1 MEKLIITIAPTGNV
15 PTKEMTPYVPVTAAE
30 IVADVEACFA
40 AGAAVAHLHARDEVG
55 APTHRVEVFQK
66 IVAALDA
73 SGCPIVRQLSTGAR
87 AARTGEERAEVL
99 ALTADSASLATG
111 SSNFPRSANVNEPAL
126 IEHLAKEMIQKGI
139 KPECEVFDAAMVP
152 NAVSLAKEGL
162 LQEPLVFN
170 LVLGVKG
177 ALPATAR
184 NLLFLVESLPPG
196 AVWSVAVVGPQHVP
210 LSMMAMALGGHVRVG
225 VEDNIY
231 YEKGVL
237 ATNAMLVK
245 RIASLASA
253 MGRDLATPV
262 DVRRIWGVEGGL

>member
-1 MEKLIITIAPTGNV
+1 M
-15 PTKEMTPYVPVTAAE
+15 
-30 IVADVEACFA
+30 
-40 AGAAVAHLHARDEVG
+40 
-55 APTHRVEVFQK
+55 
-66 IVAALDA
+66 
-73 SGCPIVRQLSTGAR
+73 
-87 AARTGEERAEVL
+87 
-99 ALTADSASLATG
+99 
-111 SSNFPRSANVNEPAL
+111 
-126 IEHLAKEMIQKGI
+126 
-139 KPECEVFDAAMVP
+139 
-152 NAVSLAKEGL
+152 
-162 LQEPLVFN
+162 FN